1 MASAPPLRT
10 YSCQR
15 EMVRP
20 TISRAVITTWTSRPG
35 NESRAR
41 CTCGGDAGPK
51 NSWLIR
57 TSPSQADDS
66 ATRSS
71 HGAETSP
78 PRCARRGLSR
88 RSRVASRC
96 RLRCRP
102 GSSRPASP
110 RTSLLCHSARWRYVV
125 PVLGRP
131 MWRKTWPVDGPLVTR
146 PPPQRLAHVC
156 PVAGQDRL
164 HLLLVTV
171 GDRQQ
176 ELHHHVAELG
186 EPQVDLPALLDLG
199 LELGETV
206 AEPDHGAVALR
217 PLLHPSHVTTH
228 LRIAGVDRASG
239 APIGCSCSSSAR
251 SSSTLP
257 PSAVTWPRSRSRS
270 RRGTSAVS
278 VGPRRVARSWR

>member
-1 MASAPPLRT
+1 MARAPPLRT

-15 EMVRP
+15 EMVSP
-20 TISRAVITTWTSRPG
+20 TISRAVITTCSSRPG
-35 NESRAR
+35 NDATAR
-41 CTCGGDAGPK
+41 RTWSGEAGPK

-57 TSPSQADDS
+57 TSPSQVIDS
-66 ATRSS
+66 STRSS

-78 PRCARRGLSR
+78 PRCARLGSPR
-88 RSRVASRC
+88 RSSDASRW
-96 RLRCRP
+96 RRRCRP
-102 GSSRPASP
+102 GRSSPASP
-110 RTSLLCHSARWRYVV
+110 STSLLCHSARCRYVV

-131 MWRKTWPVDGPLVTR
+131 MWRKTRLVDEPLVTR
-146 PPPQRLAHVC
+146 PPPQGLTHVG
-156 PVAGQDRL
+156 PVARQDRL
-164 HLLLVTV
+164 HLLRVTV

-199 LELGETV
+199 LELGEAV
-206 AEPDHGAVALR
+206 AEPDHGAVTLR

-257 PSAVTWPRSRSRS
+257 PSAVTWSRSRSRS